1 VGLAQSLHLAIPPA
15 RYYLRSLHDSLA
27 SIPGWSGS
35 VRLSRTARHD
45 LQWFVELPKR
55 WNGRAIWRSPQTALL
70 HCDASPLAWGGV
82 LNQLV
87 PARGFWT
94 EHERRQ
100 HITFLELRAVRL
112 TVETFARQ
120 LCGRHVLLREDN
132 QAVCAILTPLTSRS
146 PQLMRE
152 LRRLWFQLDT
162 LDITLVP
169 RYIRSADNWWA
180 DSLSRDLDRSD
191 WRLDPA
197 VFQMLHR
204 DWGPFSV
211 DRFATQQNTQLPR
224 YNSAWLDPRSEGL
237 DAFAQP
243 NWRQE
248 QNWCNPPWELL
259 DRLAQHLRETGAAA
273 TVVAPFWPA
282 QAWYQAL
289 QELASDTLHLP
300 SRDGLFSPG
309 RPLESDS
316 IAPPKWSVVCFR
328 ILGRR

>member
-1 VGLAQSLHLAIPPA
+1 MAAAGASFFSL
-15 RYYLRSLHDSLA
+15 R
-27 SIPGWSGS
+27 
-35 VRLSRTARHD
+35 
-45 LQWFVELPKR
+45 
-55 WNGRAIWRSPQTALL
+55 
-70 HCDASPLAWGGV
+70 GG
-82 LNQLV
+82 
-87 PARGFWT
+87 
-94 EHERRQ
+94 
-100 HITFLELRAVRL
+100 
-112 TVETFARQ
+112 
-120 LCGRHVLLREDN
+120 
-132 QAVCAILTPLTSRS
+132 
-146 PQLMRE
+146 
-152 LRRLWFQLDT
+152 
-162 LDITLVP
+162 
-169 RYIRSADNWWA
+169 
-180 DSLSRDLDRSD
+180 DR
-191 WRLDPA
+191 